1 MSDGSGNGSGSA
13 SKPASTGETE
23 MARQPSSKSAKQKGG
38 GAPAKGGS
46 ILKKESS
53 YASAAKAK

>member
-1 MSDGSGNGSGSA
+1 MTEGTGNAIGSA
-13 SKPASTGETE
+13 KPPGSATGETE
-23 MARQPSSKSAKQKGG
+23 LARQQSTKSTKQKGAAG
-38 GAPAKGGS
+38 KGGS

>member
-1 MSDGSGNGSGSA
+1 MTEGSGSA
-13 SKPASTGETE
+13 VGTAKPPGSTGETE
-23 MARQPSSKSAKQKGG
+23 LARQQSTKSAKQKN
-38 GAPAKGGS
+38 GAMKGGS